1 MIVSRYCTMRS
12 IEEESGYFVLEL
24 GESLR
29 TRECFA
35 SSDLVLDWEHLPV
48 LYLEPSRINTY
59 DHRHP
64 CPYTGLIW
72 HLPKGTH

>member
-1 MIVSRYCTMRS
+1 MRS

-35 SSDLVLDWEHLPV
+35 SSDLVLDWEHHLSYIWSLP
-48 LYLEPSRINTY
+48 ES
-59 DHRHP
+59 
-64 CPYTGLIW
+64 
-72 HLPKGTH
+72 THTTTDILVPIQD